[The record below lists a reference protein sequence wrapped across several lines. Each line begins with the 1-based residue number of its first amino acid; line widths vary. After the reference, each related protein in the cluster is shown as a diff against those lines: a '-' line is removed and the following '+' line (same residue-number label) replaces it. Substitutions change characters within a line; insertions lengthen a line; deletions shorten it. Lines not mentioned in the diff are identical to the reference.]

1 MACVFVL
8 QSDGLEV
15 TGMYPGAS
23 LWLLLPSLLLAL
35 SPCRAAD
42 PGSWGDWVI
51 LDEAEP
57 GTSILLRRITPKSVF
72 VAPTFSCSEGYR
84 QDALGRCIKHVKV
97 NQAEQWKFYLDR
109 LNSMYAPASSSK
121 KPQKEAGPFHISL
134 PIGADNTQEDVVVK
148 KRLPP
153 VIRDQIMKVA
163 TSTSTTQ
170 AGTTTPQP
178 ATTNTYPPPTTVQ
191 ESTTP
196 EPTQPTGVDTTE
208 GTSTERES
216 DSQPET
222 TTDPRRKYEL
232 AELDESAVM
241 LGDQPLSPEN
251 STPKNPPQPTDKP
264 FVIIVTSEPAAV
276 TEESA
281 LVPVTAFTPPAAE
294 REGEEVNRESAAP
307 TEVTT
312 EATTEQTSRYTTDS
326 TEPTSR
332 YTTEATTE
340 QTSRFTTDST
350 EPTSRYTTDSTE
362 YDERF
367 SEVRDTT
374 AATERLSSSSSAR
387 PPCDPRA
394 ADYDD
399 CEPAETEV
407 VTHKRVVVTYPS
419 SMPLQ
424 EPHTRVRF
432 PSESY
437 PSRQPQQPSQNQY
450 VRFPERSHPH
460 DDRPS
465 LWWPSWQVRS
475 HPAIRGWPP
484 PETNDPAD
492 MLHKQYPPYPLSWS
506 DTPSTAPAWRRRYF
520 QRD

>member
-1 MACVFVL
+1 MSCVFVL

-23 LWLLLPSLLLAL
+23 LWLLLPSVLLVL
-35 SPCRAAD
+35 SPCLAAD

-109 LNSMYAPASSSK
+109 LNSMYAPASNNK

-134 PIGADNTQEDVVVK
+134 PIGNDNSQEDVVVK

-163 TSTSTTQ
+163 TSTSTT
-170 AGTTTPQP
+170 TTPRP
-178 ATTNTYPPPTTVQ
+178 VTTTYPPPTTVPTPATTVQ

-196 EPTQPTGVDTTE
+196 EATQATGVDSTE
-208 GTSTERES
+208 ATSTI
-216 DSQPET
+216 SQPEIT
-222 TTDPRRKYEL
+222 TEPRRKYETADL
-232 AELDESAVM
+232 EESAVM
-241 LGDQPLSPEN
+241 LGDQPVY
-251 STPKNPPQPTDKP
+251 TPKNPSQSTDKP

-281 LVPVTAFTPPAAE
+281 FVPVTAFTPPATE
-294 REGEEVNRESAAP
+294 REGEEVNSETP
-307 TEVTT
+307 TTTEVTT

-332 YTTEATTE
+332 YTT
-340 QTSRFTTDST
+340 DST
-350 EPTSRYTTDSTE
+350 D

-374 AATERLSSSSSAR
+374 AATERLSSTSRR

-407 VTHKRVVVTYPS
+407 VSHKRVVTYPS
-419 SMPLQ
+419 AALPSSMPLL

-437 PSRQPQQPSQNQY
+437 SSGQPQQPPQSQY

-465 LWWPSWQVRS
+465 LWWPSMHVRS

-492 MLHKQYPPYPLSWS
+492 MLHKQYPPPYPRPALSWS
-506 DTPSTAPAWRRRYF
+506 DSPSPSAAWRRRYF

>member
-1 MACVFVL
+1 MDCVFVL

-15 TGMYPGAS
+15 TGMYPGAT

-35 SPCRAAD
+35 RPSLAAD

-134 PIGADNTQEDVVVK
+134 PIGADNSQEDVVVK

-153 VIRDQIMKVA
+153 VVRDQIMKVG

-170 AGTTTPQP
+170 AATTTPQP
-178 ATTNTYPPPTTVQ
+178 ATTTTYPPPTTVQ

-196 EPTQPTGVDTTE
+196 EATQPTGVDASET
-208 GTSTERES
+208 TSTERES

-222 TTDPRRKYEL
+222 TTEQPRRKYD
-232 AELDESAVM
+232 LDQSAVM

-251 STPKNPPQPTDKP
+251 STPKTPPQPTDKP

-281 LVPVTAFTPPAAE
+281 FVPVTAFTPPATE
-294 REGEEVNRESAAP
+294 REGEEVNSESAAT

-312 EATTEQTSRYTTDS
+312 EATTEQTSRYTT
-326 TEPTSR
+326 
-332 YTTEATTE
+332 EATTE
-340 QTSRFTTDST
+340 Q
-350 EPTSRYTTDSTE
+350 TSRYTTDSTE

-374 AATERLSSSSSAR
+374 AATERLSSAR

-407 VTHKRVVVTYPS
+407 VSHKRVVLTYPS

-432 PSESY
+432 PSETY
-437 PSRQPQQPSQNQY
+437 ATRHPQQQQQQPQQQQQNQY

-506 DTPSTAPAWRRRYF
+506 DTPSPTPAWRRRYF